1 MSARLS
7 YRYPY
12 GYEPNWRKQ
21 LAVKRSRTLALHA
34 QPKRRITTE
43 QARSELYKLVRELA
57 EVDAPA
63 STLLERAVGIELRGQ
78 EHAAWLVP
86 EVDGQAALAHIE
98 ELEDKLET
106 LASILA
112 LRIRKAEHT
121 GETIPAEELA
131 RELGFDDLLH

>member
-1 MSARLS
+1 VA
-7 YRYPY
+7 
-12 GYEPNWRKQ
+12 
-21 LAVKRSRTLALHA
+21 AKRSQTLARHA

-43 QARSELYKLVRELA
+43 QARSGLYKLVRELA

-63 STLLERAVGIELRGQ
+63 STLLARAVGIELRGR
-78 EHAAWLVP
+78 EHSAWLVA
-86 EVDGQAALAHIE
+86 EVDGQATLAYIE

-121 GETIPAEELA
+121 GEAIPAEELA
-131 RELGFDDLLH
+131 RELGFDDLLR